1 MENSLSE
8 VDFIQ
13 LRSIIHSETGIT
25 ISDNRKRMLYSRLQ
39 SRLRATGTPTF
50 RKYIEKIR
58 NDDKEMQEF
67 KNRVTTNETY
77 FYRTPRIWSHFRTE
91 TIPKFLELQP
101 QRPMNV
107 WSAAASTGEEAH
119 TAGVVLESVRQTHTK
134 FDYSVLGTDISTRV
148 IGIAKHGLYK
158 GRPLARFR
166 NEEPELFL
174 KFMTGTDSDGY
185 CVTQSIRQRISFRP
199 HNLTE
204 RLSSGGPFDVVFL
217 RNVLIYFVS
226 EDQERILANI
236 YEQMR
241 PNGTLFIGES
251 ETLSNLK
258 CKFEQISPLV
268 YKPCFPGV
276 RS

>member
-39 SRLRATGTPTF
+39 SRLRATGSVNF
-50 RKYIEKIR
+50 REYIEKIR
-58 NDDKEMQEF
+58 DDDKEMQEF

-91 TIPKFLELQP
+91 TIPNFLELQP

-119 TAGVVLESVRQTHTK
+119 TVGVVLESVRQTHTK

-148 IGIAKHGLYK
+148 IGIAKQGHYK

-174 KFMTGTDSDGY
+174 KFMTGTDSEGY
-185 CVTQSIRQRISFRP
+185 YVTQGIRQRISFRT

-217 RNVLIYFVS
+217 RNVLIYFVP